1 MTKPR
6 IEELIDKAV
15 AQDYILAPSETK
27 ELVELAKYYRKL
39 AQQYKALNTRA
50 TDE

>member
-1 MTKPR
+1 MKPR
-6 IEELIDKAV
+6 IEELIDKARE
-15 AQDYILAPSETK
+15 QDYILTPSETK
-27 ELVELAKYYRKL
+27 ELVELVKYYRAR